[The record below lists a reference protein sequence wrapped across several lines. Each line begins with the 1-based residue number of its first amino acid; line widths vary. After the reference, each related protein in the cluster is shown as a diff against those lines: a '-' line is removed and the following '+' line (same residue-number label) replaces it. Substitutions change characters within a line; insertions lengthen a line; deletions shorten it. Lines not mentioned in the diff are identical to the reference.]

1 MSEYW
6 PRWSSLSSSSSS
18 TPTQW
23 ICLFGEFRI
32 SFLFQ
37 AFSFRCKKKNWPI
50 VICVGVVVFVWLV
63 SVVVVC
69 LFGARFYTRNT
80 QNIHTQWWHHF
91 SYQKIILDQNSGCET
106 FFLVQC
112 VCVCHTWTA
121 FSFSFRSN
129 KFLGSMNIDIIHTLS
144 FHCYYY
150 YWFGWCFFSRWKF
163 LTV

>member
-32 SFLFQ
+32 CFFQ

-63 SVVVVC
+63 SVVVVVS

-91 SYQKIILDQNSGCET
+91 SYQKIILDQNFGCET
-106 FFLVQC
+106 FLFG
-112 VCVCHTWTA
+112 CVCHTWTA

-129 KFLGSMNIDIIHTLS
+129 KFWAPWTLTSFILSLFIVIITIG
-144 FHCYYY
+144 
-150 YWFGWCFFSRWKF
+150 FGDAFFMMKI